1 MSKLEVRHSV
11 AVGDIGIV
19 WVPDAETEFLAPG
32 GGTTTGEALA
42 SLFTPATWATW
53 LQEQGRGVPYEV
65 PELRWFLAEHDVF
78 QRSASRGRPSIVVRL
93 GSARPLLVRLTTATV
108 ESSSDDLLELLETL
122 FALGDLPFD
131 DADEM
136 TAGSSGQVPRI
147 KGVSS
152 YFDAKG
158 RHIADKSG

>member
-78 QRSASRGRPSIVVRL
+78 QRSASRGRPSICGQARL
-93 GSARPLLVRLTTATV
+93 CSPPARPPDHCHRR
-108 ESSSDDLLELLETL
+108 ELERRSPGT
-122 FALGDLPFD
+122 P
-131 DADEM
+131 
-136 TAGSSGQVPRI
+136 
-147 KGVSS
+147 
-152 YFDAKG
+152 
-158 RHIADKSG
+158 